1 MNCQHIISNFIL
13 SRQILYVYSRLRLQI
28 FYLHKSKPLC
38 FGPAFVLSF
47 AASIDSIQSSGQIP
61 RPIFIKVPTM
71 IRTILYRKP
80 FPLILICIISPTL
93 SMVISV
99 IVRTV
104 FSTCDLV
111 EQKLLK
117 SCSPTRTAQLVSSYL
132 YQADNRRMS
141 SKDAPSAYQ
150 IFCLISCIHMS

>member
-1 MNCQHIISNFIL
+1 MNCQYIISNFIL
-13 SRQILYVYSRLRLQI
+13 SWQILYVYRYFISTRV
-28 FYLHKSKPLC
+28 SPLASA
-38 FGPAFVLSF
+38 FGPAFVLSL
-47 AASIDSIQSSGQIP
+47 ASSIDSIQSSGQIP

-80 FPLILICIISPTL
+80 LPLILICIISPTL

-117 SCSPTRTAQLVSSYL
+117 SCSPTRTAAARFILSISSG
-132 YQADNRRMS
+132 
-141 SKDAPSAYQ
+141 
-150 IFCLISCIHMS
+150 